1 MANNRLEFALARQTR
16 TGEAPLLAIPRD
28 VRGRTRMSNGVGNQ
42 SMRTSLMIA
51 IAAAV
56 SAMAPGFA
64 FGAEKTPT
72 AFVGSFVKIVSI
84 ECESGDATDA
94 ETGEAV
100 VVLCMD
106 ALYQA
111 TYRVER
117 VLEGKLVTD
126 SEVTFNVADHYGF
139 PKFAERKRALIFL
152 DEHDG
157 NYYHIK
163 YQWVPAFRT
172 SEGDFAQCGCEAED
186 ENEDLQKAPE
196 SSPDCRLLS
205 FSPAVTRDLTHS
217 SQYVIDKLRTDLDY
231 KIRGDRAECVRG
243 ILVEDVYK
251 RLRPELM
258 ENINAR

>member
-1 MANNRLEFALARQTR
+1 
-16 TGEAPLLAIPRD
+16 
-28 VRGRTRMSNGVGNQ
+28 
-42 SMRTSLMIA
+42 MRTTFMII

-56 SAMAPGFA
+56 SVIGPGFA

-72 AFVGSFVKIVSI
+72 AFVGSFVKIEKI
-84 ECESGDATDA
+84 ACGSGDTTNA
-94 ETGEAV
+94 ETGETV

-106 ALYQA
+106 ALFQA

-126 SEVTFNVADHYGF
+126 SEVTFTVADHYGF
-139 PKFAERKRALIFL
+139 PKFAEQKRALIFL

-157 NYYHIK
+157 SYYHIK

-172 SEGDFAQCGCEAED
+172 NEGDFAQCGCDAESGD
-186 ENEDLQKAPE
+186 VDLQRTPVY
-196 SSPDCRLLS
+196 SPDCRSLS

-217 SQYVIDKLRTDLDY
+217 SQYVIDKLRAGLDY
-231 KIRGDRAECVRG
+231 KIQGNHAECVRG

-251 RLRPELM
+251 RLRPELVDG
-258 ENINAR
+258 INAH

>member
-1 MANNRLEFALARQTR
+1 
-16 TGEAPLLAIPRD
+16 
-28 VRGRTRMSNGVGNQ
+28 
-42 SMRTSLMIA
+42 MRTTLIIV

-56 SAMAPGFA
+56 SVMGQGFA

-72 AFVGSFVKIVSI
+72 AFVGSFVKITEI
-84 ECESGDATDA
+84 ECDTSNTTDA

-100 VVLCMD
+100 AVICLD

-111 TYRVER
+111 TYRVEK

-139 PKFAERKRALIFL
+139 PKFAERKHALIFL

-172 SEGDFAQCGCEAED
+172 NDGDFAQCGCNVGGES
-186 ENEDLQKAPE
+186 EDLREVSE

-217 SQYVIDKLRTDLDY
+217 SQYVIDKLRARLDY
-231 KIRGDRAECVRG
+231 KIRGNRAECVRG

-251 RLRPELM
+251 RLRPELV